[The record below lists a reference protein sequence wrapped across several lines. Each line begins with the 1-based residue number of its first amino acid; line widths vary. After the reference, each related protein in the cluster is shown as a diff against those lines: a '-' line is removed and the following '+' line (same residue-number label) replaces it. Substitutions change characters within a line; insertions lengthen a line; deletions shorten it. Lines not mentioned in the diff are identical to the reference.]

1 MTIGLIFAIC
11 LGAVHLLAG
20 KQRWLA
26 AVPVRRRVSFGAGVS
41 IAYVFVEVLPSLRES
56 QERLQAVSGIPLPGS
71 HHHVYLL
78 ALAGLVV
85 FFGLELLAQRS
96 RARNRAAGVGS
107 VTSADVFWVHMSAFA
122 VYNGLLGY
130 LLRDAEKHGLL
141 TCLLL
146 FVALALHFSINDYAL
161 QARHQAAY
169 ARIGR
174 WVLAF
179 AVVVG
184 YVIGL
189 FFPVGEAV
197 IAALWAVL
205 AGGVI
210 LNSLKDE
217 LPERAE
223 TSFATFL
230 VGLVG
235 YAALLVWLAHL
246 DPLA

>member
-11 LGAVHLLAG
+11 LGAVHLLASR
-20 KQRWLA
+20 QRWLA
-26 AVPVRRRVSFGAGVS
+26 AVPAQRRISFGAGVS
-41 IAYVFVEVLPSLRES
+41 IAYVFVEVLPSLRDS
-56 QERLQAVSGIPLPGS
+56 QEQLQTVGGFLLEGTR
-71 HHHVYLL
+71 HHVYLL
-78 ALAGLVV
+78 ALAGLVA
-85 FFGLELLAQRS
+85 FFGLELLARRS
-96 RARNRAAGVGS
+96 CARNRAAGAGNA
-107 VTSADVFWVHMSAFA
+107 TSADVFWVHMSAFA

-146 FVALALHFSINDYAL
+146 FVALALHFSMNDYAL
-161 QARHQAAY
+161 YLRHQAAY

-174 WVLAF
+174 WVLAL

-184 YVIGL
+184 YAIGL
-189 FFPVGEAV
+189 FFPVGEGV

-205 AGGVI
+205 AGGLI

-217 LPERAE
+217 LPERGEA
-223 TSFATFL
+223 SFATFL